1 MSTVI
6 NRFTDDEFTWR
17 IKYFREKNNSHLVS
31 MQIVLCIPSGFIQ
44 FSRENPGIKCKFKS
58 INNFFSNRVIDYNTR
73 HDREEV
79 LESS

>member
-17 IKYFREKNNSHLVS
+17 IRYFREKNNSHLVS

-44 FSRENPGIKCKFKS
+44 FSRGKPGIKRKFKS
-58 INNFFSNRVIDYNTR
+58 INNFFSNRVIDYNTSYG
-73 HDREEV
+73 REEV